1 LTEEEHEAKRMK
13 ELDDEIDNMDADG
26 EVKLTE

>member
-26 EVKLTE
+26 E